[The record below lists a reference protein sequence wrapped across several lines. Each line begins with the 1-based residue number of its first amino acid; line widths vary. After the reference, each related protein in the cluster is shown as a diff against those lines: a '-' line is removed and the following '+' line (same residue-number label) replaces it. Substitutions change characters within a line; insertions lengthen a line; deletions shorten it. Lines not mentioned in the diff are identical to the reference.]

1 MTVDSA
7 LYLAIDQGGHS
18 TRVIVVDGQGCTQA
32 GHVRPVRTRTSGE
45 RVEQDARELLASVE
59 EGVRAVAREI
69 DPGRLAAAGLAVQ
82 RASVVCWD
90 RETGEPLSPVL
101 SWMDRRGAALVE
113 GSGLDP
119 AEVRACT
126 GLHLSPHYGASKLAW
141 CLRELPAVRDARS
154 GGRLGIG
161 PVAGFL
167 AWCLGGRED
176 CRVDATTSQRT
187 LLWDRRTQDWSP
199 ALCEA
204 FGIPLEC
211 LPAAVAC
218 DAGFGELDAGGQRVP
233 LSVCAGDQ
241 GLVVTAYG
249 PADPAR
255 VSINAGTGAFVLMP
269 LAGDAAPADRGLL
282 HTLAWSGRH
291 GSLMVEEG
299 TVNGAA
305 AALDAAGADDWPA
318 EPGPEAFFLNG
329 VGGLGAPWWI
339 ADYPSRFIGNVWDA
353 EERERL
359 VVESIVFLLM
369 ANVERLHERPE
380 RALLTGG
387 LAHRADLCRWLADA
401 LGLPVDVPR
410 DREATLRGLVA
421 RLVPEADGR
430 DPELERIGPTRG
442 ARAQWRQRQARWE
455 SLLLG

>member
-1 MTVDSA
+1 MTADSA

-18 TRVIVVDGQGCTQA
+18 TRVMAVDGQGRTRA
-32 GHVRPVRTRTSGE
+32 GHARPVRTRASGE

-59 EGVRAVAREI
+59 EGMRAVAREI

-90 RETGEPLSPVL
+90 RESGEPLCPVL
-101 SWMDRRGAALVE
+101 SWMDRRGAALVD
-113 GSGLDP
+113 GCGLDP
-119 AEVRACT
+119 ADVRART

-141 CLRELPAVRDARS
+141 CLRELPAVRDALS
-154 GGRLGIG
+154 GGRLGFG

-167 AWCLGGRED
+167 AWRLGGRGA
-176 CRVDATTSQRT
+176 CRVDAATAQRT

-199 ALCEA
+199 ALCKA
-204 FGIPLEC
+204 FGIPLDC
-211 LPAAVAC
+211 LPSAAAC
-218 DAGFGELDAGGQRVP
+218 DAGFGELDADGHRVP
-233 LSVCAGDQ
+233 LAVCAGDQ

-249 PADPAR
+249 PADPAT

-269 LAGDAAPADRGLL
+269 RAKDTEPGDRGLL
-282 HTLAWSGRH
+282 QTLAWSGH
-291 GSLMVEEG
+291 DGAVWAEEG

-305 AALDAAGADDWPA
+305 AALDAAGAEDWPV

-339 ADYPSRFIGNVWDA
+339 ADYPSRFIGDVSDA

-359 VVESIVFLLM
+359 VIESIVFLLM
-369 ANVERLHERPE
+369 ANVERLHARPE

-387 LAHRADLCRWLADA
+387 LAHRADLRQWLADA

-410 DREATLRGLVA
+410 DREATLRGLVS
-421 RLVPEADGR
+421 RLVPGSAAR
-430 DPELERIGPTRG
+430 DPELERITPTGG
-442 ARAQWRQRQARWE
+442 ARARWRQRQTHWE
-455 SLLLG
+455 SLLLA